1 MSIAS
6 GGKNWRVRRE
16 LSNEEGQLLV
26 PYDELLAHLLFH
38 RGIKTAGE
46 AERFLNPNYERD
58 LHDPFLFNNHCS
70 RHLCHKNIQAFRVP
84 SFSTIF
90 LKRFTTKIFLFI
102 SHIVITK
109 GTV

>member
-58 LHDPFLFNNHCS
+58 LHDPFLILNMDKAADRILRAISAEEKIAIYGDYDCDGIPGFLILH
-70 RHLCHKNIQAFRVP
+70 HF
-84 SFSTIF
+84 F
-90 LKRFTTKIFLFI
+90 LK
-102 SHIVITK
+102 VYY
-109 GTV
+109 